1 MTLLALLLFRLNRW
15 SVAPSTIAAPLWMRP
30 ALLRLA
36 LAAAVAR
43 LIALSLRI
51 LPLAALL
58 SEAPVFSVSAPTL

>member
-1 MTLLALLLFRLNRW
+1 
-15 SVAPSTIAAPLWMRP
+15 MRP